1 MPNSC
6 NSITKNLCIALLV
19 SLVSSCAST
28 QNHQT
33 GTSLNGKFLASNG
46 SDIINFN
53 VSLQSNLDIDII
65 QIKKPFY
72 GNVLRAEIDKST
84 AEILSLNAI
93 DDLKKFKINDV
104 KITSSKIIKMF
115 YSCLISLDKIQN
127 WQNESVRA
135 QCSNSKEKVLLKIE
149 TDTWKISGFVNL

>member
-6 NSITKNLCIALLV
+6 NSIIKHLCIAVLV
-19 SLVSSCAST
+19 CSCASN
-28 QNHQT
+28 QNYQT

-135 QCSNSKEKVLLKIE
+135 QCSNSKEKVLLNIE